1 MQTFA
6 PSKKISL
13 GEAFAM
19 PALTQV
25 EICSGESGGVN
36 VPPLEE
42 YSFDKDRL
50 GEFFVFWQSGLKAL
64 KLKGDPAAGKT
75 SLVSQWH
82 ARLNWPLYT
91 VSCNDRTT
99 ADDLIGQ
106 FIPQG
111 DGKFK
116 FFYGAVARAA
126 MEGVSVLLDE
136 GNALEPNAMLALHM
150 LMEGYPVYV
159 PQTGETIYPQ
169 PNFRVFFTENCL
181 ASKLAVAGR
190 HLHDAS
196 TDDRFM
202 EMKVDYLRPEVE
214 TLIVKRHLSNV
225 GMPAEQQEMVAGVMV
240 KMANRIRNL
249 YHADDSAIV
258 KPMSTRVLT
267 RWAKLAWGFR
277 GVAKRSEDP
286 LLFSLERAFGGQT
299 PEMWKEVKNEYLKIA
314 G

>member
-1 MQTFA
+1 MATFV
-6 PSKKISL
+6 PSKKISM
-13 GEAFAM
+13 GESFGI
-19 PALTQV
+19 PALNQV
-25 EICSGESGGVN
+25 EIMIGESGGAN
-36 VPPLEE
+36 VPPVEE

-50 GEFFVFWQSGLKAL
+50 GEFFVFWLSGLKAL

-82 ARLNWPLYT
+82 ARLNWPLYSL
-91 VSCNDRTT
+91 SCNDRTT

-111 DGKFK
+111 DGTFK
-116 FFYGAVARAA
+116 FFYGVVARAA

-202 EMKVDYLRPEVE
+202 EMNVDYLKPEVE
-214 TLIVKRHLSNV
+214 IQVVKRHLTKV
-225 GMPAEQQEMVAGVMV
+225 GMPTDQQEMVADVMV
-240 KMANRIRNL
+240 KMANRIRSL
-249 YHADDSAIV
+249 YHVDGSTVI
-258 KPMSTRVLT
+258 KPMSTRVLK
-267 RWAKLAWGFR
+267 RWAVLAWGFR
-277 GVAKRSEDP
+277 GVSKRNEDP
-286 LLFSLERAFGGQT
+286 MLFSLQRAFGGLT
-299 PEMWKEVKNEYLKIA
+299 PEMWAEVKAEYSKIA